1 MSFSIKDN
9 EIFQRNHVMQGN
21 GFAMAIRVTDGQS
34 LNEKGKTFYSIK
46 VDDPIS
52 GEIYFDS
59 FAQLQEFSQLLSDF
73 CANEQN
79 VLIGRDYERFL
90 NEQIRKNYLYKKREK
105 QRKARKKKRQRK
117 ENQGDQDDKTPE

>member
-9 EIFQRNHVMQGN
+9 EIFQRNHVIQGN

-52 GEIYFDS
+52 GEIFFDS

-105 QRKARKKKRQRK
+105 RRKKRQNK
-117 ENQGDQDDKTPE
+117 ENQDPQEEKSPE

>member
-52 GEIYFDS
+52 GEIFFDS

-105 QRKARKKKRQRK
+105 RRKKRQNK
-117 ENQGDQDDKTPE
+117 ENQDPQEEKSPE